1 MVIEDLMRK
10 YKYGYVHSCELLEEP
25 FIKDLLKENE
35 RLIMN
40 EKHLLKTIMG
50 LELQN
55 QKYENLIDKI
65 FSRITLLKMQDI
77 TMETNEVLDDLLDIL
92 KLYEMIKNRNRYL
105 L

>member
-1 MVIEDLMRK
+1 MNKEEIKITPNGIKQAIEDL
-10 YKYGYVHSCELLEEP
+10 LN
-25 FIKDLLKENE
+25 ENE
-35 RLIMN
+35 RLIRN